1 MQNNS
6 LLGHVFRVLGLC
18 FYILLSP
25 RIAQLRRSQDIVSV
39 VAFPSEGARKCP
51 GKHLLQ
57 KREGA
62 KVEFRVQGSRIPSTE
77 RFHFV
82 FGISNL

>member
-1 MQNNS
+1 MFLHTFES
-6 LLGHVFRVLGLC
+6 R
-18 FYILLSP
+18 YSSITK
-25 RIAQLRRSQDIVSV
+25 IQDIVSV
-39 VAFPSEGARKCP
+39 VAFPSEGARECP

-62 KVEFRVQGSRIPSTE
+62 KVEFRVQGSRMPSTE

-82 FGISNL
+82 FGISNLGLRV